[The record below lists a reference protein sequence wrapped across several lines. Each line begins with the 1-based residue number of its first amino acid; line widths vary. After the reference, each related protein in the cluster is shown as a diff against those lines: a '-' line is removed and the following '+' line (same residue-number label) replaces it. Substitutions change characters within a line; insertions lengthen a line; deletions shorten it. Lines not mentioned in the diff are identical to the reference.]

1 MYYSNETLSKKIP
14 NREEAYMLL
23 YKMSKKRRLSG
34 KQISL
39 PPIYIVKNRQETQK
53 NSPEIFFGN
62 ET

>member
-1 MYYSNETLSKKIP
+1 
-14 NREEAYMLL
+14 MLL
-23 YKMSKKRRLSG
+23 YKMSKKRKLSG

-39 PPIYIVKNRQETQK
+39 PPVYIVKNSQETQK